1 LSYFHLIPDHL
12 LRRHSRTA
20 FLAWLRTMPVPF
32 HDRLRVY
39 FSWLDYNSASYT
51 ADEIDSLKNPE
62 VPLAN
67 DPPV

>member
-1 LSYFHLIPDHL
+1 
-12 LRRHSRTA
+12 
-20 FLAWLRTMPVPF
+20 MPVPF